1 MKHVGVYIREKNG
14 LIGIVL
20 QLRFTMS
27 LTLVKQSR
35 FVLLKD
41 KSDYYC
47 VYKMNDAVFAS
58 FLYAIVGERVR
69 RQEQHRA
76 FSVGI
81 ISHLTLLVLYTY
93 YILFVHLL

>member
-1 MKHVGVYIREKNG
+1 
-14 LIGIVL
+14 
-20 QLRFTMS
+20 MS

-41 KSDYYC
+41 KNYSYC

-58 FLYAIVGERVR
+58 FVYALVGVRVR
-69 RQEQHRA
+69 RQEHHRA
-76 FSVGI
+76 FSQGI
-81 ISHLTLLVLYTY
+81 ISHFTLLVLYTY